1 MEKITEILDK
11 LDLAKFVPELDK
23 LLELALKAT
32 RFAVRVGPMCI
43 LLLGLIYLFL
53 HPNEANH
60 KAGYRTFFGMGSL
73 HAWRFTQRVSGFIMI
88 REVCPMKCPFCGDQ
102 ESKVVDSRLS
112 EDGLSIRRRRECLN
126 CQRRFTTYE
135 IVESLPI
142 IVVKR
147 DGSRQSFD
155 RNKILNSMVRAFD
168 KRQVEMSELDRITT
182 EIEQAVQNTLERE
195 VTTDKLG
202 EMVLERIKPLD
213 EVAYIRFA
221 SVYRRFQDVQSF
233 INEIKTMK

>member
-43 LLLGLIYLFL
+43 LLLGIIYLFL

-88 REVCPMKCPFCGDQ
+88 LVGLFLNGSAKKAAEGFSIYNSDEMISQAFALIKVQILWAVIIFVFMALLTAVMFNAKGKCRF
-102 ESKVVDSRLS
+102 KRL
-112 EDGLSIRRRRECLN
+112 EKTGLYQILTCN
-126 CQRRFTTYE
+126 VPKT
-135 IVESLPI
+135 
-142 IVVKR
+142 VKR
-147 DGSRQSFD
+147 LLRAQKKEQRARPKREYPPIEEAPAEEEPEENMVYERQGEQS
-155 RNKILNSMVRAFD
+155 
-168 KRQVEMSELDRITT
+168 ITADD
-182 EIEQAVQNTLERE
+182 IVIDYQ
-195 VTTDKLG
+195 
-202 EMVLERIKPLD
+202 
-213 EVAYIRFA
+213 
-221 SVYRRFQDVQSF
+221 
-233 INEIKTMK
+233 

>member
-43 LLLGLIYLFL
+43 LLLGIIYLFL

-88 REVCPMKCPFCGDQ
+88 LVGLFLNGSAKKAAEGFSIQNSDEMISQAIDLIKVQLLWAVIIIVFMALLTTVMFNVKGKCRFKRLEHTGVYKILTCNVPKTVKRLLRAQKKEQHARPKKEV
-102 ESKVVDSRLS
+102 
-112 EDGLSIRRRRECLN
+112 
-126 CQRRFTTYE
+126 
-135 IVESLPI
+135 LPI
-142 IVVKR
+142 EETPVEEEPEENVVYERQGEQSITADDIV
-147 DGSRQSFD
+147 
-155 RNKILNSMVRAFD
+155 
-168 KRQVEMSELDRITT
+168 
-182 EIEQAVQNTLERE
+182 IEYQ
-195 VTTDKLG
+195 
-202 EMVLERIKPLD
+202 
-213 EVAYIRFA
+213 
-221 SVYRRFQDVQSF
+221 
-233 INEIKTMK
+233 

>member
-43 LLLGLIYLFL
+43 LLLGIIYLFL

-88 REVCPMKCPFCGDQ
+88 LVGLFLNGSAKKAAEGFSIQNSDEMISQAIDLIKVQLLWAVIILVFMALLTTVMFNAKGKCRFKRLEHTGLYKILTCNVPKTVKRLLRAQKKEQHARPKKEV
-102 ESKVVDSRLS
+102 
-112 EDGLSIRRRRECLN
+112 
-126 CQRRFTTYE
+126 
-135 IVESLPI
+135 LPI
-142 IVVKR
+142 EETPVEEEPEENVVYERQGEQSITADDIV
-147 DGSRQSFD
+147 
-155 RNKILNSMVRAFD
+155 
-168 KRQVEMSELDRITT
+168 
-182 EIEQAVQNTLERE
+182 IEYQ
-195 VTTDKLG
+195 
-202 EMVLERIKPLD
+202 
-213 EVAYIRFA
+213 
-221 SVYRRFQDVQSF
+221 
-233 INEIKTMK
+233 